1 MSAHKS
7 TVHKIALLA
16 RKKQAI
22 RFFRFS
28 RGVNDPDMR
37 ALNIDWEQDTDF
49 QANEISKIT

>member
-28 RGVNDPDMR
+28 REVKDPNVGMP
-37 ALNIDWEQDTDF
+37 NIDWAQDADF
-49 QANEISKIT
+49 QVNKISKIT